1 MKIKKISLTNFRS
14 LKRVNCTLGNVNF
27 IFGRNNEGKSS
38 LIYGM
43 EYALSNKSAISG
55 DLATLQR
62 KDTDECSVS
71 IDVEQIGNITRYK
84 KTSNQMNR
92 LNDESVPDKTISKQ
106 LSETFGLDYETIGMM
121 FDASRFTKKTK
132 KDQKAFLLKL
142 TGIELDA
149 EKVISYLENPSEEAK
164 NKVRKEVKNVQIS
177 IDEIA
182 DIYKNFYTERKLANK
197 VYSDLESEIK
207 ALKANCIKDKPRELQ
222 YIKADI
228 QKIANALKEI
238 EKTLT
243 IYNERVKQKET
254 LEKTIKTGEENYEVG
269 KSRLNEK
276 VPRTQ
281 EYIDKMEL
289 QNSENLKKKSKNDK
303 DVGIFTA
310 TLNSS
315 KNNYARLINNSRVSI
330 DDIVNDE
337 SIELL
342 TNIDGIDDE
351 NNELIIKKN
360 NNIKEIGILQ
370 TKIQNDKLT
379 LTKLQTTKCP
389 LSDAIECNYDKS
401 DMISQLEK
409 NIETWSKS
417 IEKMEKENKEID
429 ETVISNIK
437 KIIKFC
443 KTKLDLI
450 NKENKEI
457 NDSLELNAKKK
468 KAIEGQIKIVE
479 WLESSKKELDIRRKE
494 LSSIEIPKIDGL
506 LEKKQELE
514 TSKENFE
521 KEQKMAEK
529 YADEQRIIN
538 KKEKELE
545 SKKEEVE
552 LLKYLV
558 DEFAPNGVRSRIL
571 KKIIAPIVSIANER
585 LEILTNGYSLD
596 FDFDEDFD
604 IYVTTKTGKLPF
616 EQLSI
621 SEQLRLQIIIQDTI
635 NQLTNVGLMV
645 IEEAGLLDDE
655 NFIQLLDLI
664 KEIAPTYD
672 NIFIVATKE
681 KEDVVKISESIYSV
695 SDDVQVFFIENNEVF
710 KM

>member
-38 LIYGM
+38 LIYGV
-43 EYALSNKSAISG
+43 EYALSNKSAIAS

-71 IDVEQIGNITRYK
+71 IDVERIGNITRYK
-84 KTSNQMNR
+84 KTSAQMNR
-92 LNDESVPDKTISKQ
+92 LNEESVPDKTIAKQ
-106 LSETFGLDYETIGMM
+106 LYETFGLDYETIGMM
-121 FDASRFTKKTK
+121 FDASSFTKKSK

-149 EKVISYLENPSEEAK
+149 EKVISYLDKPSEEAK
-164 NKVRKEVKNVQIS
+164 EKVRKEIKNAQIS

-182 DIYKNFYTERKLANK
+182 DIYKVFYAERKTVNK
-197 VYSDLESEIK
+197 VYTDLENEVK
-207 ALKANCIKDKPRELQ
+207 ALKGNSIKDKPREIQ

-228 QKIANALKEI
+228 QKIATALKEI

-269 KSRLNEK
+269 KGRLNEK

-281 EYIDKMEL
+281 EYIDKMEV
-289 QNSENLKKKSKNDK
+289 QNNENLKKKSKNDK
-303 DVGIFTA
+303 DVGLFTA

-315 KNNYARLINNSRVSI
+315 KNSYVRLINNSRISL
-330 DDIVNDE
+330 DDIVND
-337 SIELL
+337 STIELL
-342 TNIDGIDDE
+342 DNIDGIDDT
-351 NNELIIKKN
+351 NNELLIKKN
-360 NNIKEIGILQ
+360 NNTKEIGILQ

-401 DMISQLEK
+401 GMISQLEK
-409 NIETWSKS
+409 NIESWEKS
-417 IEKMEKENKEID
+417 IKKMEQENKEID
-429 ETVISNIK
+429 EIIISNTK
-437 KIIKFC
+437 RVIKFC
-443 KTKLDLI
+443 KTKLDII
-450 NKENKEI
+450 NEENKQI

-479 WLESSKKELDIRRKE
+479 WLENSKKELDIRKKE
-494 LSSIEIPKIDGL
+494 LASIEIPKIDGL

-514 TSKENFE
+514 MSKENFE

-529 YADEQRIIN
+529 YADEQRIIS
-538 KKEKELE
+538 KKEKDLE
-545 SKKEEVE
+545 IKKAEVE

-571 KKIIAPIVSIANER
+571 KKIIAPIVDMANER
-585 LEILTNGYSLD
+585 LAILTNGYSLEFN
-596 FDFDEDFD
+596 FDDDFD
-604 IYVTTKTGKLPF
+604 IYVTTKTGRLLF
-616 EQLSI
+616 EHLSI
-621 SEQLRLQIIIQDTI
+621 SEQLRLQIIIQDAI

-645 IEEAGLLDDE
+645 IDEAGLLDDE

-681 KEDVVKISESIYSV
+681 KDDVVKMSENIYSV
-695 SDDVQVFFIENNEVF
+695 GDDVQVFFIENNEVF